1 MNKTRRITNKTLCTV
16 SENISVFILGGAAYV
31 LAELIYRG
39 YSHVTM
45 FFAGGISFFL
55 IYISELHTGE
65 RKLVYRCIIY
75 AFMIT
80 ALEFV
85 FGVVFNVLL
94 GMNVW
99 DYSEE
104 PLNVMGQVCPGFVL
118 MWTALAFPAVFLCK
132 FIRAGFQKHR
142 NRTGDNALDN

>member
-1 MNKTRRITNKTLCTV
+1 MNKTRSLANKTVSAV
-16 SENISVFILGGAAYV
+16 SENITVFLFGGAAYV

-55 IYISELHTGE
+55 IYMSEKRIGKF
-65 RKLVYRCIIY
+65 KLFYRCTLY

-85 FGVVFNVLL
+85 FGVVFNILL

-99 DYSEE
+99 DYSHQ
-104 PLNVMGQVCPGFVL
+104 PLNILGQVCPGFVL

-132 FIRAGFQKHR
+132 LIRNGFENYRK
-142 NRTGDNALDN
+142 TAGDNALDK